1 MNIFIGLCSSR
12 FDSEFKKSI
21 SGIGKI
27 KTPKNFNLI
36 IVLID
41 NNLSKEK
48 KKYLS
53 KIKTYRNT
61 KIIYRTEKRKGIV
74 YARNN
79 FLKFIYNSK
88 KKIDY
93 LGFID
98 DDCVPKTNWLLK
110 HFQTFDKF
118 NCDISTGPQLLKNN
132 KNYNFEKKYE
142 ILNRNINKKYQRVSW
157 AATNN
162 VLFKY
167 KKLSKKK
174 IIFDIFLN
182 KVGGSDQLF
191 FKKLNLSGFI
201 IIWNKD
207 AIVHE
212 LAKPERLSEKW
223 FKMRCLRYGYSGAY
237 MENILFGKI
246 RGTFL
251 SIIKIFIF
259 LILSLY
265 NLLFIF
271 NKKKLYKCYYYFFKS
286 LGKVSYFFGMKLKKY
301 Y

>member
-1 MNIFIGLCSSR
+1 M
-12 FDSEFKKSI
+12 
-21 SGIGKI
+21 
-27 KTPKNFNLI
+27 
-36 IVLID
+36 
-41 NNLSKEK
+41 
-48 KKYLS
+48 
-53 KIKTYRNT
+53 
-61 KIIYRTEKRKGIV
+61 
-74 YARNN
+74 
-79 FLKFIYNSK
+79 
-88 KKIDY
+88 
-93 LGFID
+93 GFID

-110 HFQTFDKF
+110 HFKTFDKF

-132 KNYNFEKKYE
+132 KDYNFEKKYE
-142 ILNRNINKKYQRVSW
+142 ILNRNINTKYQRVSW

-167 KKLSKKK
+167 KKLSKIK

-201 IIWNKD
+201 IIWNKE

-223 FKMRCLRYGYSGAY
+223 FKMRCIRYGYSGAY

-251 SIIKIFIF
+251 SIIKIIIF

-271 NKKKLYKCYYYFFKS
+271 NKKKLYKSYYFFFKS

>member
-1 MNIFIGLCSSR
+1 M
-12 FDSEFKKSI
+12 
-21 SGIGKI
+21 
-27 KTPKNFNLI
+27 
-36 IVLID
+36 
-41 NNLSKEK
+41 
-48 KKYLS
+48 
-53 KIKTYRNT
+53 
-61 KIIYRTEKRKGIV
+61 
-74 YARNN
+74 
-79 FLKFIYNSK
+79 
-88 KKIDY
+88 
-93 LGFID
+93 
-98 DDCVPKTNWLLK
+98 
-110 HFQTFDKF
+110 TF
-118 NCDISTGPQLLKNN
+118 
-132 KNYNFEKKYE
+132 
-142 ILNRNINKKYQRVSW
+142 
-157 AATNN
+157 
-162 VLFKY
+162 
-167 KKLSKKK
+167 
-174 IIFDIFLN
+174 FLN

-201 IIWNKD
+201 IIWNKE

-223 FKMRCLRYGYSGAY
+223 FKMRCIRYGYSGAY